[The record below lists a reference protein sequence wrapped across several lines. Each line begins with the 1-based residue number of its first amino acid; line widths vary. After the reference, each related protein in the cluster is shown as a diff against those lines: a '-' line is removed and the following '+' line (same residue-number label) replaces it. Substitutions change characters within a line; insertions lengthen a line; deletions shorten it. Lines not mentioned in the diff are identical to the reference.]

1 MATIKDHGSWKDMS
15 WQKVIAKNRK
25 LSTLWN
31 QSQRS
36 LVLGILNGWKK
47 KDELATFGWNCTT
60 IQMMKKNCIKK
71 MVNQIG
77 WVAKVFKKTWVRFY
91 FSSQ

>member
-47 KDELATFGWNCTT
+47 KKMNLQLLDEIVQLYKWW
-60 IQMMKKNCIKK
+60 KKIALKK
-71 MVNQIG
+71 
-77 WVAKVFKKTWVRFY
+77 WLTK
-91 FSSQ
+91 

>member
-15 WQKVIAKNRK
+15 WQKVIAKSRK

-47 KDELATFGWNCTT
+47 KKMNLQLLDEIVQLYKWW
-60 IQMMKKNCIKK
+60 KKIALKK
-71 MVNQIG
+71 
-77 WVAKVFKKTWVRFY
+77 WLTK
-91 FSSQ
+91 